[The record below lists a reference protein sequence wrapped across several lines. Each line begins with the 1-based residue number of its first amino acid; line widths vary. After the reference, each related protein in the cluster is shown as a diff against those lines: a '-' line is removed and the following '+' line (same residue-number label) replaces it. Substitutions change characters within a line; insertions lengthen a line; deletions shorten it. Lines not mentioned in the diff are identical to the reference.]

1 MWMKCINVVMCID
14 KRTKNTSKH
23 KKQSNW
29 MQLLKM
35 ENDKLPKE
43 ICTYKI
49 KKTPYNLE
57 GIYLIQHYQNNKVTN
72 ISLYAYKYALL

>member
-1 MWMKCINVVMCID
+1 
-14 KRTKNTSKH
+14 
-23 KKQSNW
+23 
-29 MQLLKM
+29 M

-49 KKTPYNLE
+49 KKPPYNLE

-72 ISLYAYKYALL
+72 ISLYAYKCALL

>member
-1 MWMKCINVVMCID
+1 
-14 KRTKNTSKH
+14 
-23 KKQSNW
+23 

-49 KKTPYNLE
+49 KKNHFLE
-57 GIYLIQHYQNNKVTN
+57 GIYSIQHYQNNKVTH

>member
-1 MWMKCINVVMCID
+1 
-14 KRTKNTSKH
+14 
-23 KKQSNW
+23 
-29 MQLLKM
+29 M

-49 KKTPYNLE
+49 KKKHNYILE
-57 GIYLIQHYQNNKVTN
+57 GIYSIQHYQNNKVTN

>member
-1 MWMKCINVVMCID
+1 
-14 KRTKNTSKH
+14 
-23 KKQSNW
+23 

-49 KKTPYNLE
+49 KKKKHFLE
-57 GIYLIQHYQNNKVTN
+57 GIYSIQHYQNNKVTN

>member
-1 MWMKCINVVMCID
+1 
-14 KRTKNTSKH
+14 
-23 KKQSNW
+23 

-49 KKTPYNLE
+49 KKTYILE
-57 GIYLIQHYQNNKVTN
+57 GIYSIQHYQNNKVTN
-72 ISLYAYKYALL
+72 IRLYAYKYAFL

>member
-1 MWMKCINVVMCID
+1 
-14 KRTKNTSKH
+14 
-23 KKQSNW
+23 

-49 KKTPYNLE
+49 KKKHIFWKE
-57 GIYLIQHYQNNKVTN
+57 FI
-72 ISLYAYKYALL
+72 LYSITKTIR

>member
-1 MWMKCINVVMCID
+1 
-14 KRTKNTSKH
+14 
-23 KKQSNW
+23 

-49 KKTPYNLE
+49 KKTYIQE
-57 GIYLIQHYQNNKVTN
+57 GIYSIQHYQNNEVTN
-72 ISLYAYKYALL
+72 ISLYAYKCALL